1 MLLLVKDI
9 NGVLQLCKPC
19 SLSVYVLP
27 PDFSALDYCLP
38 PYDGFLFLTK
48 PLDLL
53 LDSKQL
59 LLCSSIFGGFF
70 LPILQPELLKLCIS
84 LNYFY

>member
-1 MLLLVKDI
+1 VKDI